1 MASASASGSKR
12 ELEAQESQADALIQS
27 FGQAAQMAVEREID
41 FVVAA
46 LRANT
51 NLLYTLSGLIKD
63 DGITALLDGRLR
75 DERKEVD
82 VDKLKQRKLRQSL
95 KRFKHLDSA

>member
-27 FGQAAQMAVEREID
+27 FGQAAQMAVEREIV
-41 FVVAA
+41 FLAA

-63 DGITALLDGRLR
+63 VGIAALLDGRLR
-75 DERKEVD
+75 DGRKEVD